1 MIETVSY
8 RNIVAT
14 VRKEQ
19 NRFIGR
25 VTVLDSVDP
34 VSSKLMVEINSKTKR
49 HSLVAVLFCNPS
61 TPFAKDE
68 IIPSLNYF
76 HKRSKQYINIFC
88 CGFGAFGRTSDYPD
102 MQQVGFVDGNEWF
115 YSDEAF
121 VTVVE
126 EFEER
131 TKWQY
136 SGENELLLLDIVKNN
151 DIEDLTIQ
159 NAIVCNLE
167 QMHRDKAFT
176 SVRSLIEK
184 LIVYAKSDE
193 AANAWKF
200 SDKQGLNVAKGV
212 LKDAILNLLP
222 NDLKNLYQRS
232 ENYAVKQI

>member
-8 RNIVAT
+8 SNIVET
-14 VRKEQ
+14 VREEQ

-25 VTVLDSVDP
+25 VVILDSVDP
-34 VSSKLMVEINSKTKR
+34 VSSELMAEINSKTKR
-49 HSLVAVLFCNPS
+49 HSLVAVLFCNPR

-88 CGFGAFGRTSDYPD
+88 CGFGAFGTTSDYPD
-102 MQQVGFVDGNEWF
+102 MQQVGRVDGDEWF

-131 TKWQY
+131 TQWQY
-136 SGENELLLLDIVKNN
+136 SGENELLLLDIVKNK

-159 NAIVCNLE
+159 HAIVCNLE

-176 SVRSLIEK
+176 SVRSLVEK

-200 SDKQGLNVAKGV
+200 SDKQGLNVARSV
-212 LKDAILNLLP
+212 LKDAVLNLLP